1 MFLGKYAVILFSS
14 QKLPVNVNI
23 KPSDGEG
30 FIFIRRINLICFFSG
45 LDAAQVLHLDL
56 LRQFRLSGQQYLNHH
71 LFHRI

>member
-23 KPSDGEG
+23 KPSSGEG

-45 LDAAQVLHLDL
+45 LDAEQVLH
-56 LRQFRLSGQQYLNHH
+56 
-71 LFHRI
+71 